1 MPVFIILLALAPAVS
16 AAGLLMP
23 FPISYMAGG
32 VGLLCGFSGLY
43 FLYQDLLKPIKSI
56 SLSLRQP
63 GTLHLP
69 HDSDCGILRDMA
81 DLMTARSEERS
92 RTLSASLR
100 DLEKFQHES
109 TEWHEKYKIA
119 LTGQVMIKDSLHEL
133 VNKIHKLSSDQAEQ
147 SRKLLEAH
155 PDLAQESFFNGLS
168 VQLLDRIIAELE
180 FCESYVEQMT
190 AFLGDP
196 ETDPVASQVEQQ
208 EDYVQWSDDF
218 STGVPVIDGQHKL
231 LLSYINKLHRGI
243 MKKEASDLLLEILD
257 ALAGYAFTHFN
268 TEEIFF
274 AHSNYPGAKKH
285 IEIHQQFR
293 DKVLLF
299 RESVLEGKSGVDLAL
314 LDFLKTWL
322 VEHIQGMD
330 VSFAPYVA
338 PKQYA
343 NKSGK
348 KERTTDHASSNEAE
362 ADQAPDR
369 AVADQP
375 PAG

>member
-1 MPVFIILLALAPAVS
+1 MPVFIMLLALAPAVS

-32 VGLLCGFSGLY
+32 AGLLCGFSGLY
-43 FLYQDLLKPIKSI
+43 FLYQDILRPIKNI
-56 SLSLRQP
+56 SLCLQQP

-69 HDSDCGILRDMA
+69 HDADCGILRDMA
-81 DLMTARSEERS
+81 DIMTGRCEEVS
-92 RTLSASLR
+92 NTLAANLR
-100 DLEKFQHES
+100 DLEKFQHEA

-119 LTGQVMIKDSLHEL
+119 MTGQVMIKDSLHEI
-133 VNKIHKLSSDQAEQ
+133 VNKMHKLSSDQTEQ

-155 PDLAQESFFNGLS
+155 PELAQEPFFNGFS
-168 VQLLDRIIAELE
+168 VQWLDRIIAELE
-180 FCESYVEQMT
+180 YCENYVEQMT

-196 ETDPVASQVEQQ
+196 ETDPVDDQVELQ

-274 AHSNYPGAKKH
+274 AHSNYPGAKTH
-285 IEIHQQFR
+285 IEVHQQFR

-299 RESVLEGKSGVDLAL
+299 RESVLEGKSGVDMAL
-314 LDFLKTWL
+314 LEFLKTWL
-322 VEHIQGMD
+322 IEHIQGMD

-338 PKQYA
+338 PKQDA
-343 NKSGK
+343 
-348 KERTTDHASSNEAE
+348 
-362 ADQAPDR
+362 DR
-369 AVADQP
+369 ASPESLATGAPVAGRPEPVRVAADRNSVNT
-375 PAG
+375 

>member
-32 VGLLCGFSGLY
+32 AGLLCGFSGLY
-43 FLYQDLLKPIKSI
+43 FLYQDLLKPMKNI
-56 SLSLRQP
+56 SHSLQQP
-63 GTLHLP
+63 GALHLP
-69 HDSDCGILRDMA
+69 HDTDCGILRELA
-81 DLMTARSEERS
+81 DLMTVHGEDRS
-92 RTLSASLR
+92 RTLAATLR

-109 TEWHEKYKIA
+109 AEWREKYKIA
-119 LTGQVMIKDSLHEL
+119 MTGQIMIRDSLHE
-133 VNKIHKLSSDQAEQ
+133 VVGKMHKLSSDQAEQ
-147 SRKLLEAH
+147 IRKLLEVH
-155 PDLAQESFFNGLS
+155 PELAQESLFNGFT
-168 VQLLDRIIAELE
+168 VQWLDKIIAELE
-180 FCESYVEQMT
+180 YCESYVEQMT

-196 ETDPVASQVEQQ
+196 ETDPVTNQVEQQ
-208 EDYVQWSDDF
+208 EEYVQWSDDF

-243 MKKEASDLLLEILD
+243 MQAEASDLLLEILD

-274 AHSNYPGAKKH
+274 AHSDYPAAKAH

-338 PKQYA
+338 PKHGA
-343 NKSGK
+343 K
-348 KERTTDHASSNEAE
+348 KPDEEDAATNTEAT
-362 ADQAPDR
+362 QAI
-369 AVADQP
+369 
-375 PAG
+375 